1 MLELKS
7 MKRIM
12 DEYRL
17 LLEKYESK
25 LANLSIFEYKK
36 LIGEIK
42 LFWYRN
48 KKMVE
53 FFLRNIA
60 VEDEVAFLAG
70 AVRLDILNDGHL
82 EYVLVGKIRLIN
94 DPLLKMSFFYRGNEE
109 EINFEYTNNYLN
121 ECIQDVLLLLRDY
134 PGDFYILPIE
144 FINSSDI
151 EAYHLSL
158 GEVADRMVLSMFS
171 KEYKNIQQ
179 LLEDNN
185 TFEELEQKLLPYIKE
200 QLIFEGFKDVSF
212 TLRGRC
218 EKYVKANS
226 SIMPLLNSLG
236 EVQVFLMTVSQF
248 CMQAL
253 AIIAVMKNYNIIPFI
268 RNDVCFQYFSMIF
281 HSNIMNEISLEE
293 YMDTYIP
300 YVIQKT
306 FDFSNK
312 SYRFVKE
319 YMGNGRMITV
329 IKNSFEDD
337 KIPLPSEIV
346 KCVDAYMNIFDE
358 LEVIT

>member
-12 DEYRL
+12 DEYRV

-25 LANLSIFEYKK
+25 LDNLSISEHKK

-48 KKMVE
+48 KKVIE
-53 FFLRNIA
+53 YFLENIT

-70 AVRLDILNDGHL
+70 AVRLDVLNDGHL

-94 DPLLKMSFFYRGNEE
+94 DPLLKMSSFYRGNEE

-121 ECIQDVLLLLRDY
+121 ECIKDVLLILRDY

-144 FINSSDI
+144 FINSSDV
-151 EAYHLSL
+151 EEYYSSL
-158 GEVADRMVLSMFS
+158 GEVANRMVLSMFS
-171 KEYKNIQQ
+171 KEYENIRQ

-185 TFEELEQKLLPYIKE
+185 TFEELEQKLFPHIKE
-200 QLIFEGFKDVSF
+200 QLIFDGFEDVSL

-218 EKYVKANS
+218 EKYIKS
-226 SIMPLLNSLG
+226 KGSIMPLLNSLD
-236 EVQVFLMTVSQF
+236 EVKVFLMAVSQF

-253 AIIAVMKNYNIIPFI
+253 AIIVAMKNYNIIPFI

-281 HSNIMNEISLEE
+281 HSNIMNEFSSRE

-312 SYRFVKE
+312 SYQFIKE
-319 YMGNGRMITV
+319 HMGNGRMIAV

-337 KIPLPSEIV
+337 NIPLPGEIV
-346 KCVDAYMNIFDE
+346 KCVDTYMSIFDE
-358 LEVIT
+358 MS

>member
-7 MKRIM
+7 IKRIM
-12 DEYRL
+12 NEYRI

-25 LANLSIFEYKK
+25 LDNFSISEHKK

-48 KKMVE
+48 KKVIE
-53 FFLRNIA
+53 YFLESIT

-70 AVRLDILNDGHL
+70 AVRLDVLNDGHL

-94 DPLLKMSFFYRGNEE
+94 DPLLKMSTFYKGNEE
-109 EINFEYTNNYLN
+109 QINFEYTNNYLN
-121 ECIQDVLLLLRDY
+121 ECIKDLLLILRDY

-144 FINSSDI
+144 FINSS
-151 EAYHLSL
+151 EVEEYYSSLS
-158 GEVADRMVLSMFS
+158 EVANRMVLSMFS
-171 KEYKNIQQ
+171 KEYENIRQ

-185 TFEELEQKLLPYIKE
+185 TLEELEQKLFPHIKE
-200 QLIFEGFKDVSF
+200 QLIFDGFKDVSL

-218 EKYVKANS
+218 EKYIKSNA
-226 SIMPLLNSLG
+226 SIMPLLNSLD
-236 EVQVFLMTVSQF
+236 EVQVFLVAVSQF

-253 AIIAVMKNYNIIPFI
+253 AIIVAMKNYNIIPFI

-281 HSNIMNEISLEE
+281 HSNIMNEFSSRE

-300 YVIQKT
+300 YVIQKA

-312 SYRFVKE
+312 SYQFIKE
-319 YMGNGRMITV
+319 HMGNGRMIDA
-329 IKNSFEDD
+329 IKKSFEDD
-337 KIPLPSEIV
+337 NIPLPNEIV
-346 KCVDAYMNIFDE
+346 RCVDTYMNIFE
-358 LEVIT
+358 EMS

>member
-12 DEYRL
+12 DEYRV

-25 LANLSIFEYKK
+25 LDNLSISEHKK

-48 KKMVE
+48 KKVIE
-53 FFLRNIA
+53 YFLENIT

-70 AVRLDILNDGHL
+70 AVRLDVLNDGHL

-94 DPLLKMSFFYRGNEE
+94 DPLLKMSSFYRGNEE

-121 ECIQDVLLLLRDY
+121 ECIKDVLLILRDY

-144 FINSSDI
+144 FINSADVEEYYS
-151 EAYHLSL
+151 SL
-158 GEVADRMVLSMFS
+158 GEVANRMVLSMFS
-171 KEYKNIQQ
+171 KEYENIRQ

-185 TFEELEQKLLPYIKE
+185 TFEELEQKLFPHIKE
-200 QLIFEGFKDVSF
+200 QLIFDGFEDVSL

-218 EKYVKANS
+218 EKYIKSNG
-226 SIMPLLNSLG
+226 SIMPLLNSLD
-236 EVQVFLMTVSQF
+236 EVKVFLMAVSQF

-253 AIIAVMKNYNIIPFI
+253 AIIVAMKNYNIIPFI

-281 HSNIMNEISLEE
+281 HSNIMNEFSSRE

-312 SYRFVKE
+312 SYQFIKE
-319 YMGNGRMITV
+319 HMGNGRMIAV

-337 KIPLPSEIV
+337 NIPLPGEIV
-346 KCVDAYMNIFDE
+346 KCVDTYMSIFDE
-358 LEVIT
+358 MS